1 MHVKSLSHARS
12 VVSRAFAL
20 ALTLM
25 APSVGA
31 RAQSAV
37 VYDSA
42 ALRRK
47 RDFAEQQI
55 QALAQPYTGIRVPTG
70 MVPGLFPI
78 RATGIS
84 TKPIVD
90 AAAGFLASLTLAQRL
105 RTQFAVDDPEWRHW
119 SNVDNGIYARQGV
132 SLHDMTAA
140 QRRAANGILRASL
153 SARGLANS
161 AAIMKTDQTLREIN
175 RDSLSYGEDLYFFTI
190 MGTPSST
197 DPWGWQIDGH
207 HLVINYFV
215 LGDQVVM
222 TPMFMGGEPAVT
234 TTGKYKGNRI
244 MQEEQDRGIGFY
256 RTLSPMQSEEATL
269 TREKRANDIKLQADR
284 DNAVLAYEGVSASA
298 LSTTQ
303 QSALLD
309 LVALYVGNMR
319 EDQARVKMADVR
331 AHVAE
336 THFAWVGG
344 ATDSSVFYYRIHS
357 PVVLIEFDHQRPVGT
372 RTINDPS
379 KPTRAHI
386 HVMVR
391 TPNGND
397 YGKDLL
403 AQHLARAKH

>member
-78 RATGIS
+78 RATGVS

-132 SLHDMTAA
+132 SLRDMTAA

-197 DPWGWQIDGH
+197 EPWGWQIDGH

-244 MQEEQDRGIGFY
+244 LQEEQDRGIGFY
-256 RTLSPMQSEEATL
+256 RTLSPMQSEQATL

>member
-12 VVSRAFAL
+12 VVYRAFAL

-78 RATGIS
+78 RATGVS

-132 SLHDMTAA
+132 SLRDMTAA

-244 MQEEQDRGIGFY
+244 LQEEQDRGIGFF
-256 RTLSPMQSEEATL
+256 RTLSPMQSEQATL

>member
-12 VVSRAFAL
+12 VVYRAFAL

-78 RATGIS
+78 RATGVS

-132 SLHDMTAA
+132 SLRDMTAA

-197 DPWGWQIDGH
+197 EPWGWQIDGH

-244 MQEEQDRGIGFY
+244 LQEEQDRGIAFY
-256 RTLSPMQSEEATL
+256 RTLSPMQSEQATL

>member
-12 VVSRAFAL
+12 VVYRAFAL

-78 RATGIS
+78 RATGVS

-132 SLHDMTAA
+132 SLRDMTAA

-197 DPWGWQIDGH
+197 EPWGWQIDGH

-244 MQEEQDRGIGFY
+244 LQEEQDRGIGFY
-256 RTLSPMQSEEATL
+256 RTLSPMQSEQATL

>member
-12 VVSRAFAL
+12 VVYRAFAL

-78 RATGIS
+78 RATGVS

-132 SLHDMTAA
+132 SLRDMTAA

-197 DPWGWQIDGH
+197 EPWGWQIDGH

-256 RTLSPMQSEEATL
+256 RTLSPMQSEQATL